1 MHTIQQ
7 KLLEL
12 SKEKNLAQMSLREM
26 ADAIGMPDES
36 PQKIK
41 HHIEQLEKKGFITI
55 DRVTGEMVRSLA
67 EPTMAK
73 SVLETT
79 TPVFSIPILGTA
91 NCGPATL
98 YAEQNFQGFLKVSSK
113 LVGRARPTGLYAV
126 KADGN
131 SMNRA
136 DLNGKKIED
145 GDYIIVDCMDKNVD
159 SNDIV
164 LVIVDGKA
172 TVKRL
177 INDTDNEQVV
187 LMADSSY
194 SYDPV
199 YLHASDDFSVSGK
212 VVGLIKKPKN
222 NL

>member
-126 KADGN
+126 KADGT
-131 SMNRA
+131 
-136 DLNGKKIED
+136 GQI
-145 GDYIIVDCMDKNVD
+145 
-159 SNDIV
+159 
-164 LVIVDGKA
+164 
-172 TVKRL
+172 
-177 INDTDNEQVV
+177 
-187 LMADSSY
+187 
-194 SYDPV
+194 
-199 YLHASDDFSVSGK
+199 
-212 VVGLIKKPKN
+212 
-222 NL
+222 